1 MWRNDMKCKYVFNVP
16 SQNFI
21 LASKGINMIESKMI
35 EIVGRWRVATV
46 RWLWAAI
53 SAAGK
58 PN

>member
-1 MWRNDMKCKYVFNVP
+1 MCLMFLLKKY
-16 SQNFI
+16 I
-21 LASKGINMIESKMI
+21 LASKGINMIEPKMI